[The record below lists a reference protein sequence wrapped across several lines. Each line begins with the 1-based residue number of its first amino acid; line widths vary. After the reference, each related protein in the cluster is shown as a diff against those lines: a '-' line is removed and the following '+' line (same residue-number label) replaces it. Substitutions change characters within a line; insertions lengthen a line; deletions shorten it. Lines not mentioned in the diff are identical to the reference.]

1 MSDNLIA
8 NLFFELI
15 QISLGLRTSLSII
28 SFILF
33 LAFMKFYRRYSLE
46 IFMMLISDDELLQS
60 SNLKYSNYVNVNIQS
75 R

>member
-1 MSDNLIA
+1 MSDKSIA
-8 NLFFELI
+8 NIFFELI
-15 QISLGLRTSLSII
+15 QISLGLRSNLSLI

-33 LAFMKFYRRYSLE
+33 LSFMKFYRRYSLE
-46 IFMMLISDDELLQS
+46 IFMMLISDDELLQN